1 MEAALRSNP
10 SKRKAKVM
18 YSPIH
23 EAYICIYL
31 NRDVNNW
38 TIQPFNSKKEAED
51 FRDLQ
56 ERPILAW
63 YMKED

>member
-10 SKRKAKVM
+10 SQNKPKVM
-18 YSPIH
+18 YSVIH

-31 NRDVNNW
+31 NRDVNKW
-38 TIQPFNSKKEAED
+38 TIQPFKSKKEAED

-56 ERPILAW
+56 ELPILTW
-63 YMKED
+63 YLKEA